1 MDLIQL
7 IIDRTNRTSTVHV
20 IKVGGVEGGERGELR
35 RVNERRVW
43 WGCAE
48 EVQRLLDVGRI
59 AVDLDSRY

>member
-43 WGCAE
+43 WGCA
-48 EVQRLLDVGRI
+48 VVLHI
-59 AVDLDSRY
+59 